1 MGLQQFE
8 RRLERLVEGAFAKA
22 FRGGLQPVELGRRL
36 MREMDT
42 GRSIGLRGPVAP
54 NHAVITLSVD
64 DAERFSTFADALI
77 RELEDSIREHAR
89 EAGYRFV
96 GPVEVEMFRDNG
108 LKRGDFRLEAVVRQ
122 GPGGAP
128 HAALVLGDGTRVP
141 VGEDPIVLGRAPE
154 CDVPLG
160 DSTVSRRH
168 AEIVRDGDSWVVH
181 DLDSSNGTRVNG
193 VGVKAQVLN
202 DGDELAF
209 GSVILRFEEN

>member
-8 RRLERLVEGAFAKA
+8 RRLERLVEGVFAKA

-42 GRSIGLRGPVAP
+42 GRTIGLRGPVAP
-54 NHAVITLSVD
+54 NHAVITLSTD
-64 DAERFSTFADALI
+64 DAERFASFADALM
-77 RELEDSIREHAR
+77 RELEDSMREHAR
-89 EAGYRFV
+89 ESGYRFV
-96 GPVEVEMFRDNG
+96 GPVEVEIFRDTK
-108 LKRGDFRLEAVVRQ
+108 LKRGDFRLETTVRQ

-128 HAALVLGDGTRVP
+128 NAALVLGDGTRVP
-141 VGEDPIVLGRAPE
+141 VGEDPIVIGRAPE

-168 AEIVRDGDSWVVH
+168 AEIVRDGDAWVVH

-193 VGVKAQVLN
+193 AGIKAQVLN

-209 GSVILRFEEN
+209 GSVLMRFEEN